1 MSRDL
6 TSGMATGL
14 QTPVVSPILLFELE
28 FSAVAYLWTGVGS
41 LSWNSQTW
49 LGIGNMLEISAI
61 EETDSIEARGFT
73 LRLSG
78 APPDQIALALT
89 ELQTRRYGI
98 IRLGLIDSTGA
109 IVTSPKIMCRGRLD
123 VGEIDDSNPEAPI
136 ISLQYEN
143 ALIDLERAREWRYT
157 DEHQKLLH
165 GGDASLRY
173 IAQYADKVIYWGRG

>member
-14 QTPVVSPILLFELE
+14 QASVVSPILLFELE
-28 FSAVAYLWTGVGS
+28 FSTVQYLWTGVGS

-49 LGIGNMLEISAI
+49 LGIGNMLEVSAV

-73 LRLSG
+73 LKLSG

-123 VGEIDDSNPEAPI
+123 IGEIDGDPEAPI

-143 ALIDLERAREWRYT
+143 ELIDLERPRERRYT
-157 DEHQKLLH
+157 DEHQKLWY